1 MKNPLA
7 QRMITG
13 LLTLI
18 LALGSGPG
26 VTSVAWARTLTEAS
40 GAASLTQEASLP
52 QETEEPEDLA
62 AEKPE
67 SSNQEETP
75 EVEETSLSAE
85 SEAPAQL
92 TVSDEAPAPASQEPL
107 RRDGA
112 WVAAGD
118 FQVSGGTAG
127 VDFQF
132 TAPTLHILTSTP

>member
-40 GAASLTQEASLP
+40 GVASLTQEASLP

-67 SSNQEETP
+67 PSNQEDSMVERPLSSPLTP
-75 EVEETSLSAE
+75 RS
-85 SEAPAQL
+85 
-92 TVSDEAPAPASQEPL
+92 
-107 RRDGA
+107 
-112 WVAAGD
+112 
-118 FQVSGGTAG
+118 
-127 VDFQF
+127 
-132 TAPTLHILTSTP
+132 